1 MPQLRV
7 LVAQCMLTFFV
18 VHQHAGNTQIA
29 QAAVD
34 KETEVK
40 QQEIRTAYQG
50 NKEQVVRKLLDRVV
64 LVKPELHRNL
74 LKPE

>member
-1 MPQLRV
+1 MTDTQL
-7 LVAQCMLTFFV
+7 
-18 VHQHAGNTQIA
+18 
-29 QAAVD
+29 
-34 KETEVK
+34 